1 MKKILIISI
10 IAVMALSTITWAKPG
25 HGAPKGHHYTL
36 NILGKAW
43 DEKDPIDNCGNGHRI
58 FVNLGEVPL
67 NKHGKPKGKSSASS
81 ISKIYLMQSLDDTFE
96 VLDCDATGE
105 NPDDNTA
112 LFALPDPNDPQSD
125 CTRYSVWARAL
136 GNPGGSAYMNTCAT
150 YTDPTGLIWI
160 GCSNEMVDLPRL
172 KGQAKK
178 DATDQGNPGSQ
189 KFEDVSKELLT
200 ICVPVCVDYN
210 DIDQTCEEVVW
221 ERRYIFDDEL
231 EDEYWKYNNHGLR
244 HAQLRFYWEP
254 SCPEGNDWD
263 CDQLGIPPEWQ

>member
-1 MKKILIISI
+1 MKKLFIISI

-36 NILGKAW
+36 NLLGKAW
-43 DEKDPIDNCGNGHRI
+43 DDKDPIDNCGNGHRI
-58 FVNLGEVPL
+58 FVNLGESVK
-67 NKHGKPKGKSSASS
+67 NSKGKGGKSSLNS
-81 ISKIYLMQSLDDTFE
+81 ITEILLIQNFDDEFD
-96 VLDCDATGE
+96 VLDCDGTDGE
-105 NPDDNTA
+105 AAFT
-112 LFALPDPNDPQSD
+112 LPDPNDPSSD

-136 GNPGGSAYMNTCAT
+136 GKPGGSASMNTCAT
-150 YTDPTGLIWI
+150 YTDPTGLVWI
-160 GCSNEMVDLPRL
+160 GCSNEMVDLTRK

-178 DATDQGNPGSQ
+178 TATNEGKPGTQ
-189 KFEDVSKELLT
+189 KFVDVSKELLT

-231 EDEYWKYNNHGLR
+231 EDEYWKYNNSGLR

-254 SCPEGNDWD
+254 SCPDFDDDWS
-263 CDQLGIPPEWQ
+263 CDQLGVPPEWQ